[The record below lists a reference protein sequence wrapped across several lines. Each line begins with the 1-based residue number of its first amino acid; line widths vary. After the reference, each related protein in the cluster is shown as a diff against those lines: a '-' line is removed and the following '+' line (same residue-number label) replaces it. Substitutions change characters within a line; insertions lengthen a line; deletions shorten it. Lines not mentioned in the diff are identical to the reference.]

1 MAELLMTT
9 IDKEEL
15 KAIVSDALSEI
26 LNSRLAVQSE
36 TKEDRLIKIGDV
48 AKLLNVSIVTI
59 HTWKKEGKIP
69 FYRISNKVFFKESE
83 ILESLKKIGRGNYA

>member
-1 MAELLMTT
+1 MSKIIMTT
-9 IDKEEL
+9 IEKEEL
-15 KAIVSDALSEI
+15 KSIVSDALSEV
-26 LNSRLAVQSE
+26 LKNSFTVQSE
-36 TKEDRLIKIGDV
+36 KKEDRFIKIGDV

-83 ILESLKKIGRGNYA
+83 IFESLKKIGRGNYA